1 MDLHLGLRARRLVAV
16 ILAAAVAALGLG
28 LAGSAQAGTS
38 TRHWK
43 VWVGN
48 QSKNMAVQGM
58 RFLPGQVWIDEGDS
72 VTWVANAAEFH
83 TVTFFKGGQKQ
94 TTVSPFDP
102 TSAKQTTRMGGTTY
116 DTGKYF
122 NSGIITTGKG
132 LAAFPDWQIFSR
144 YTLTFPH
151 EGNFTYYCLVHGV
164 MMRGVVHVQPAGAAY
179 PYTQADLDQEAAW
192 QTSAINADG
201 YALWAQART
210 AGSRH
215 RVYTGAHDG
224 VAMLMRFVHRKVVI
238 HRGQKVH
245 FLNTMSM
252 GAPHTVTF
260 GTEPQ
265 GPGLFQPSGDPT
277 HYRGGDLHSGFMTPG
292 TKFTVTFDKVG
303 RFHYICALHDDM
315 GRKGVVVVM
324 P

>member
-1 MDLHLGLRARRLVAV
+1 MDLHLGLRGRRLVAV
-16 ILAAAVAALGLG
+16 LLAAAVAAFGLG

-72 VTWVANAAEFH
+72 VTWVANAAEIH

-151 EGNFTYYCLVHGV
+151 AGNFTYYCLVHGV
-164 MMRGVVHVQPAGAAY
+164 MMTGTIHVRPDGTAYPSTQQQYNKRATARAAALVKNGERLIASTRAKSTAHHVFAGA
-179 PYTQADLDQEAAW
+179 EN
-192 QTSAINADG
+192 SKV
-201 YALWAQART
+201 
-210 AGSRH
+210 S
-215 RVYTGAHDG
+215 V
-224 VAMLMRFVHRKVVI
+224 MRFLRGTVHIPVGTKVTFDDATVA
-238 HRGQKVH
+238 
-245 FLNTMSM
+245 T
-252 GAPHTVTF
+252 PHTVTF
-260 GTEPQ
+260 GPEPP
-265 GPGLFQPSGDPT
+265 GPAVLGPSGDPT
-277 HYRGGDLHSGFMTPG
+277 SYKGGALNSGIILPG
-292 TKFTVTFDKVG
+292 QTFTVTFKKAG
-303 RFHYICALHDDM
+303 TFPYICALHDEM
-315 GRKGVVVVM
+315 GMVGTVKVG
-324 P
+324 

>member
-1 MDLHLGLRARRLVAV
+1 MGISSLSRPVRALLAVGVLLAPTTLGATV
-16 ILAAAVAALGLG
+16 VAAPAIGATTTWTVLV
-28 LAGSAQAGTS
+28 GSQTDD
-38 TRHWK
+38 
-43 VWVGN
+43 
-48 QSKNMAVQGM
+48 MAIQGQ
-58 RFLPGQVWIDEGDS
+58 RFLPGDITIDAGDT
-72 VTWVANAAEFH
+72 VTWKANSMEIH
-83 TVTFFKGGQKQ
+83 TVTFFDGGKPRA
-94 TTVSPFDP
+94 TLPPLDP
-102 TSAKQTTRMGGTTY
+102 ADPMQVTPQGGSTM
-116 DTGKYF
+116 DASSYF
-122 NSGIITTGKG
+122 NSGVMTTG
-132 LAAFPDWQIFSR
+132 PDAGPLPVPAVAS
-144 YTLTFPH
+144 YSLTFPTP
-151 EGNFTYYCLVHGV
+151 GTFTYYCLVHGV
-164 MMRGVVHVQPAGAAY
+164 MMRGVVHVQPAGAPY
-179 PYTQADLDQEAAW
+179 PYTQAELDAEAAW
-192 QTSAINADG
+192 QTNAVNADG
-201 YALWAQART
+201 YALWQQARA

-215 RVYTGAHDG
+215 RVYTGADDG

-292 TKFTVTFDKVG
+292 AKFTVTFDKAG

-315 GRKGVVVVM
+315 GMKGVVVVK